1 MGFIVEIF
9 LCFLLVSGSL
19 LIFKSGAL
27 FYGCELY
34 LSRALNREGYYG
46 VLWSSRHIG
55 EACQFQWAPGW
66 FHWENSNVRLHVM
79 SPGLVRLLREE
90 SSHLPSGRWKPGCQC
105 SRSWVGEKWLR
116 CFKIHYLHCPLS
128 SIFNLVFP
136 TSVVPNVPKL
146 CHLLSW
152 LCLNL
157 NLLSSA
163 RADEKPSPAEA
174 DEGWFGRGLLTTFEQ
189 TLSQPSCLQST

>member
-1 MGFIVEIF
+1 MG
-9 LCFLLVSGSL
+9 
-19 LIFKSGAL
+19 
-27 FYGCELY
+27 
-34 LSRALNREGYYG
+34 YG
-46 VLWSSRHIG
+46 VLWSSKHMC
-55 EACQFQWAPGW
+55 EACQFQGAPGW
-66 FHWENSNVRLHVM
+66 FHWENSNVRLHIM

-105 SRSWVGEKWLR
+105 SRSWVGEKMVEVFQNSL
-116 CFKIHYLHCPLS
+116 FTLSLKLHFQPGIPNLSGAECP
-128 SIFNLVFP
+128 
-136 TSVVPNVPKL
+136 PKL

-163 RADEKPSPAEA
+163 RADEKPTPAEA

-189 TLSQPSCLQST
+189 TLSQSSCLQST

>member
-105 SRSWVGEKWLR
+105 SRSWVGEKMVE
-116 CFKIHYLHCPLS
+116 
-128 SIFNLVFP
+128 VFQN
-136 TSVVPNVPKL
+136 SL
-146 CHLLSW
+146 
-152 LCLNL
+152 
-157 NLLSSA
+157 
-163 RADEKPSPAEA
+163 
-174 DEGWFGRGLLTTFEQ
+174 F
-189 TLSQPSCLQST
+189 TLSLKLHFQPGIPNLSGAECPQAVSPPVVTLPEP

>member
-1 MGFIVEIF
+1 MGYYEAPGTWVR
-9 LCFLLVSGSL
+9 LVSFSELLDGFTGRTPMSDSTSCLLGWSDCSEKNLPIFHLEGESL
-19 LIFKSGAL
+19 VVS
-27 FYGCELY
+27 
-34 LSRALNREGYYG
+34 
-46 VLWSSRHIG
+46 VL
-55 EACQFQWAPGW
+55 EAAWG
-66 FHWENSNVRLHVM
+66 
-79 SPGLVRLLREE
+79 
-90 SSHLPSGRWKPGCQC
+90 K
-105 SRSWVGEKWLR
+105 KWLR

-136 TSVVPNVPKL
+136 TSGVPNVPKL

-189 TLSQPSCLQST
+189 TLSQSSCLPST